1 MSFDLDLRAFIEK
14 ARGNAE
20 QVVKKVAI
28 DILASV
34 IQRSPVG
41 NPELWASNAIA
52 KEYNDEVARYNAD
65 LRTKPENLTKAGRLK
80 RGLKIKDGMDIVSTD
95 GYVGGRF
102 RGNWQATFGAKAV
115 GETGR
120 IDPKSRETLEAG
132 IAVIATYNIA
142 IDSIWITNNVP
153 YSVPLEYGHS
163 GQAPDGMVR
172 VTMADVQKYVRDAV
186 QELDR

>member
-1 MSFDLDLRAFIEK
+1 MSFELDLRAFIEK
-14 ARGNAE
+14 AQGNAE

-28 DILASV
+28 DILSSV
-34 IQRSPVG
+34 IEKSPVG
-41 NPELWASNAIA
+41 DPERWKVNATA
-52 KEYNDEVARYNAD
+52 KEYNDAVMSHNAE
-65 LRTKPENLTKAGRLK
+65 LRATPENLTKNGRLK
-80 RGLKIKDGMDIVSTD
+80 RGLRINDGMDYVAPD

-132 IAVIATYNIA
+132 IAVIATYNRA

-172 VTMADVQKYVRDAV
+172 VTMADVQKCVRDAV